1 MRKLKITLK
10 VLPLLIVLGLLH
22 YVLPQHDIARVT
34 STEVIRQ
41 DFTTFNRLFY
51 AQADS
56 GAAEHSTRD
65 IRFVYT
71 ERQKTFLLGFIPRD
85 ARGVMVYR
93 NEDTGWIW
101 PPYFKFDSS
110 DLQAEAAAAVSVTG
124 GEQWVVITH
133 YGWRNKFFSIYPNA
147 VGIRGISGP
156 DVTIIPWFNMFF
168 FTFLVVAYF
177 FVRAMWR
184 QFRERSVDPVLAD
197 AGEVWDKVDGHADA
211 AKEKASGFFGR
222 IGAWLATWRKKK

>member
-1 MRKLKITLK
+1 MRKVKIILKL
-10 VLPLLIVLGLLH
+10 LPALFVFGLLH

-41 DFTTFNRLFY
+41 DFTTFNRMFY

-56 GAAEHSTRD
+56 GATEYSTRD

-71 ERQKTFLLGFIPRD
+71 ERQKTFLLGFFPRD
-85 ARGVMVYR
+85 SRGVMVYR

-110 DLQAEAAAAVSVTG
+110 DLQAEAAAAVSVDG
-124 GEQWVVITH
+124 SEQWVVITH

-147 VGIRGISGP
+147 IGVRNIAGP
-156 DVTIIPWFNMFF
+156 DVRIIPWFNIFF
-168 FTFLVVAYF
+168 FIFLVVAYF
-177 FVRAMWR
+177 FIRAMWR
-184 QFRERSVDPVLAD
+184 QFRERSVDPLLED
-197 AGEVWDKVDGHADA
+197 AGEVWDKVDDHADS
-211 AKEKASGFFGR
+211 AKERASGVFGR
-222 IGAWLATWRKKK
+222 FGAWLATWRKKK